1 MMMVASYPQG
11 GCINHKY
18 SFFIN
23 KSTAN
28 QTENN
33 FFNSLFCTI
42 NDYLNPRGSEQLQ
55 SLTYTEEW
63 TLFKKGGKKRE

>member
-42 NDYLNPRGSEQLQ
+42 NDYLNPRGSEQLPM
-55 SLTYTEEW
+55 
-63 TLFKKGGKKRE
+63 KIMG